1 MIVLHLRNIT
11 VSSVWSS
18 GSRSK
23 PVNRIVP
30 LQHVKNIEYDD
41 QNKVIRLCYTNETYE
56 TLNTESRDTRKTQEL
71 YNSLVTELK
80 KSDNVKVI
88 EW

>member
-1 MIVLHLRNIT
+1 MLVLHLRNIT
-11 VSSVWSS
+11 VTGVWSS
-18 GSRSK
+18 GSRPK

-30 LQHVKNIEYDD
+30 LQHVKTIEYDD

-56 TLNTESRDTRKTQEL
+56 TLSTESRDTRKTQEL
-71 YNSLVTELK
+71 YNNLVTELK
-80 KSDNVKVI
+80 RSDNVKVI